1 MSNRETLL
9 ASDLPFSEPQ
19 REILRGLVGSIIP
32 ASKDYDTPGADDPLI
47 LKDILVTARPYTDIF
62 ASGLED
68 IDQQAIRNYDGV
80 GFAALSANDRHAMAE
95 QLSQSLNAFLRT
107 LVSITVQC
115 YYRDDRVMQA
125 LGMEP
130 RPPFPEGFTVEEGD
144 WTLLDPV
151 RRRGKLYREVDV

>member
-1 MSNRETLL
+1 MSNQETLL

-19 REILRGLVGSIIP
+19 RELLKALVGSIIP
-32 ASKDYDTPGADDPLI
+32 ASKDYGSPGADDPLI
-47 LKDILVTARPYTDIF
+47 FRDILVTASPYTDLF
-62 ASGLED
+62 AAGLED
-68 IDQQAIRNYDGV
+68 IDQQAIRNHDGI
-80 GFAALSANDRHAMAE
+80 GFASLSASDQNAMAE
-95 QLSQSLNAFLRT
+95 NLSRSLNGFLRT

-130 RPPFPEGFTVEEGD
+130 RPPFPEGFNIEEGD

>member
-19 REILRGLVGSIIP
+19 REILRGLVGSIIL

-47 LKDILVTARPYTDIF
+47 FKDILVTARPYTDMF

-107 LVSITVQC
+107 LVSIC
-115 YYRDDRVMQA
+115 R
-125 LGMEP
+125 L
-130 RPPFPEGFTVEEGD
+130 
-144 WTLLDPV
+144 
-151 RRRGKLYREVDV
+151 